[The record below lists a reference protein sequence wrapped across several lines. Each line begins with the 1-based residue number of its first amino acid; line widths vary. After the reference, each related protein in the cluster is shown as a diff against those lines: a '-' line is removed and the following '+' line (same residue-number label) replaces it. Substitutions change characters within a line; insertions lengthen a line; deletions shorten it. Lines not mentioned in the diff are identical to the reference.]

1 MLVLGILA
9 GAVAGVPSWIFI
21 SIAEAALLK
30 LVMSPFPQLQPKIA
44 LTLGG
49 GLFYLLWLF
58 FVPRVLGVE
67 RRNNF
72 RFGFMTTLPL
82 PTLIVNYYWFTS
94 SII

>member
-9 GAVAGVPSWIFI
+9 GAVAGAPCWIFI

-30 LVMSPFPQLQPKIA
+30 LMMSPFPQLQPRIA

-58 FVPRVLGVE
+58 FAPRILGVD
-67 RRNNF
+67 RRSDF
-72 RFGFMTTLPL
+72 RFGFIATLPL
-82 PTLIVNYYWFTS
+82 PTLIINYYWFTS